1 MNANFFIS
9 DNQGRRTGMID
20 RRRFEYSLYLPDR
33 RTGAERRSGED
44 RRLKARIA
52 EDKSNTG

>member
-1 MNANFFIS
+1 MNANFLIS
-9 DNQGRRTGMID
+9 DNQGRRTGME